1 MRLPKKQ
8 KIIQVKEI
16 KLRPGTDENDYQVK
30 MRNIK
35 RFIEDGDKVK
45 VTLRFRG
52 REMAYTESGR
62 NLLMKYFIGADHAGI
77 EIKAF
82 VKDLFEQRGHEVED
96 LGPYNKDRV
105 DYPDFAAKVC
115 KKVLENSGSM
125 GILICGSG
133 IGMSM
138 AANKFDGIRAALCH
152 NEYSARMARKH
163 NDANVL
169 CLGERVSGEGMIEA
183 IIKAWDKAEF
193 EEGRHTQR
201 VEKINALSKIGNC
214 RA

>member
-1 MRLPKKQ
+1 
-8 KIIQVKEI
+8 
-16 KLRPGTDENDYQVK
+16 
-30 MRNIK
+30 
-35 RFIEDGDKVK
+35 
-45 VTLRFRG
+45 
-52 REMAYTESGR
+52 
-62 NLLMKYFIGADHAGI
+62 MKYFIAADHAGI
-77 EIKAF
+77 DIKSY
-82 VKDLFEQRGHEVED
+82 VKELFEERGHEVID
-96 LGPYNKDRV
+96 LGPFSKDRV
-105 DYPDFAAKVC
+105 DYPDYASKVC
-115 KKVLENSGSM
+115 KKVLEEQGTM

-133 IGMSM
+133 LGMSM

>member
-1 MRLPKKQ
+1 
-8 KIIQVKEI
+8 
-16 KLRPGTDENDYQVK
+16 
-30 MRNIK
+30 
-35 RFIEDGDKVK
+35 
-45 VTLRFRG
+45 
-52 REMAYTESGR
+52 
-62 NLLMKYFIGADHAGI
+62 MKYYIGADHAGI

-82 VKDLFEQRGHEVED
+82 VKDLFEQRGHEVID
-96 LGPYNKDRV
+96 MGPYSKDRV
-105 DYPDFAAKVC
+105 DYPDFAEKVC
-115 KKVLENSGSM
+115 KKVLEDVGSM

-133 IGMSM
+133 LGMSM

-152 NEYSARMARKH
+152 NEYSAKMARKH

-193 EEGRHTQR
+193 EGGRHTQR
-201 VEKINALSKIGNC
+201 VEKINALGKMRSC